1 MSKRAND
8 LTTGPEDTSL
18 AALVNPRKT
27 RTDVAPAAPILSQP
41 HPPSAPPPAT
51 RRPLPQVT
59 EIREEEDWGE
69 DGEDGDDEGF
79 EEYGE
84 EQSVDDD
91 MIHNAERIKSD
102 KMDVLNKLYRLGQ
115 KGVEVPA
122 HLSMK
127 SSLEELTTEFGK
139 LEHDHKVRNSIKLQ
153 RRMLMGMVTGL
164 EYLNGQADTG
174 VELDGW
180 SSTILSNIDEYD
192 GVFEAL
198 YEKYGKRMAVSPELQ
213 LVFMVGTSAAMYHL
227 TSSMVKHTLEQAG
240 GGGAAAAA
248 SAADPAAMAEYV
260 RNVDRQYRDQ
270 ETRTTQRAEERQAEA
285 VQTAQR
291 AAARPANPATTAA
304 IVRAP
309 TQGGSRW
316 QPPPLTTVP
325 PREDPP
331 VTGIL
336 ARVAPVQMESGIE
349 AGVPRPNI
357 VPVVPE
363 FEELPA
369 DDTES
374 LGSQPDK
381 GGRKKRGGKKP
392 PAVNL

>member
-1 MSKRAND
+1 MHKNYEHQR
-8 LTTGPEDTSL
+8 E
-18 AALVNPRKT
+18 
-27 RTDVAPAAPILSQP
+27 
-41 HPPSAPPPAT
+41 
-51 RRPLPQVT
+51 QVC
-59 EIREEEDWGE
+59 
-69 DGEDGDDEGF
+69 
-79 EEYGE
+79 
-84 EQSVDDD
+84 
-91 MIHNAERIKSD
+91 
-102 KMDVLNKLYRLGQ
+102 
-115 KGVEVPA
+115 A
-122 HLSMK
+122 HCR
-127 SSLEELTTEFGK
+127 
-139 LEHDHKVRNSIKLQ
+139 LEHDYKVRNSIKLQ

-180 SSTILSNIDEYD
+180 SSTVLSNIDEYD

-270 ETRTTQRAEERQAEA
+270 ETRTTQRAEARQAEA

-291 AAARPANPATTAA
+291 AAAVGLQGKPGSGV
-304 IVRAP
+304 VRAP
-309 TQGGSRW
+309 AQGGSRW

-336 ARVAPVQMESGIE
+336 ARVAPVQVESVIE
-349 AGVPRPNI
+349 ASMPRPNI
-357 VPVVPE
+357 TPMPPQ

-369 DDTES
+369 ADDTES
-374 LGSQPDK
+374 TGSQPEKK
-381 GGRKKRGGKKP
+381 GGTKKGGKKA
-392 PAVNL
+392 PALDL